1 VARHAEAKGAVRGQ
15 FEKIKSGRLM
25 MKSIIYMKRRPSRAT
40 FFVSPDGSRESAR
53 PHSMAACKPKA
64 HGSFLLETWSDRGET
79 SCELVPQTRQMTGFF
94 PLCGD
99 LMISGEPIAK
109 VHIRNEMDQPL
120 VRIESDTMEL
130 VAEREPF
137 RDPDSPVYF
146 KSMRHGVMAEASK
159 NTFTLSE
166 LWRGRFGFGLARW
179 GVLDL
184 PDSAPTPG
192 FLCAM
197 DFTFGVYEFIV

>member
-1 VARHAEAKGAVRGQ
+1 
-15 FEKIKSGRLM
+15 
-25 MKSIIYMKRRPSRAT
+25 MKTIIYMKRRPSRAT

-79 SCELVPQTRQMTGFF
+79 SCELVPQTRQVIGFP

-109 VHIRNEMDQPL
+109 VHIRNEMDQPF
-120 VRIESDTMEL
+120 VRIESGTMEL
-130 VAEREPF
+130 VVGREPF
-137 RDPDSPVYF
+137 RNPDAPVYF

-184 PDSAPTPG
+184 PEPAPTPG
-192 FLCAM
+192 ILCAM
-197 DFTFGVYEFIV
+197 DFTFGVYEFIVDSRFGR